1 MMTPKNTTTS
11 IRIDQDFKQKLG
23 KIAKAKKT
31 NFTKLLSDILKEYL
45 EKEERK
51 NNVAVFKK
59 LQQELKI
66 DENWTAD
73 EELSAI
79 AKNRKSNS
87 YRIK

>member
-1 MMTPKNTTTS
+1 MIATKNTTTS

-31 NFTKLLSDILKEYL
+31 NFTKLLSAILKEYL

-51 NNVAVFKK
+51 NKTKLFKK
-59 LQQELKI
+59 LQQELQL
-66 DENWTAD
+66 DENWTVD